1 MKKFTDY
8 IAEHQKDKWAG
19 FKTKDEHRVYH
30 VQGGSASS
38 VGKSFDTHDEAEAHK
53 RILARTT
60 HPGANLEV
68 RLHKNFAKKNESV
81 EAEELTEATNE
92 AKKHIEAMKFHK
104 KKNKEHLANAH
115 VGMESDKFHSQI
127 EKATHHRDLYFTHR
141 DAHNRLKGK

>member
-8 IAEHQKDKWAG
+8 INEQETRVVRTPVSEFKKLDSRSQKVRTADGKESTVGAEWDKGIEAG
-19 FKTKDEHRVYH
+19 KRLRAMRTKTVKEDV
-30 VQGGSASS
+30 
-38 VGKSFDTHDEAEAHK
+38 
-53 RILARTT
+53 
-60 HPGANLEV
+60 EV
-68 RLHKNFAKKNESV
+68 ED
-81 EAEELTEATNE
+81 LTEATNE